1 MCSVVLQHICCLNYT
16 TEYALRAPNNGV
28 QQKNIWETCNGEVLW
43 LCCTACMV
51 LAVCC
56 RHCCEHY
63 HLMLVWLPTHCI
75 TIAAAADAGYRM
87 CCGLNKGH
95 FAAQACGTVCML
107 HGSMRDYLC
116 LVTVASA
123 PDCWI
128 AGMLLCCC
136 MSRPAPAAPARHLL
150 HHGFRNCCV
159 LWPRCANV
167 SVAVVYFG
175 QSARA

>member
-1 MCSVVLQHICCLNYT
+1 M
-16 TEYALRAPNNGV
+16 ER
-28 QQKNIWETCNGEVLW
+28 VLW

-116 LVTVASA
+116 LVTVRAHL
-123 PDCWI
+123 I
-128 AGMLLCCC
+128 AGLLECCC
-136 MSRPAPAAPARHLL
+136 VAACPGQHPQLQRGISYIMGSVIVVYFGQGAQIC
-150 HHGFRNCCV
+150 FRGCCV
-159 LWPRCANV
+159 LWPKCTCMIVLPPCLLKCCHHACRCGCSQQHWPA
-167 SVAVVYFG
+167 
-175 QSARA
+175 